1 MKRVIFSTLLA
12 SVLTLSTVSLIAQT
26 NTEKFNP
33 IQTAVPSLGIAPDAR
48 GGGMGDAGVATAPDV
63 YSQYWNPA
71 KYAFAPNK
79 AGAGMSFTPWLSN
92 IVDDIYLAY
101 GVGYYKIGS
110 GDNQALSASFRY
122 FSIGDVHLNGS
133 NGLEFAVFSPYE
145 MAFDISYSRKLTETF
160 SLAATLRYIR
170 SDYNAPTPDDEGG
183 SADNTFAADIAG
195 YNESYI
201 NIGQS
206 ESLLSFGF
214 NLSNIGGKLSNN
226 SGAHGVRDNFLPAN
240 MRIGASLMYPVSSV
254 STLSF
259 SLDINKPLVPT
270 PPIVKDGE
278 TSESESYQKRL
289 DDYYSTSGIAG
300 VFKSFGSEDGG
311 FSEKLKEITYSA
323 GVEYDYNDQFRVRTG
338 YFHENKM
345 KGNRRYFTFGA
356 GFKFKSV
363 QLDASYLLSTVSQNP
378 LDKTLRVSLAYNF
391 ASK

>member
-1 MKRVIFSTLLA
+1 MKRVFFSTLLA
-12 SVLTLSTVSLIAQT
+12 SALTLSAVSLTAQT

-33 IQTAVPSLGIAPDAR
+33 IPTAVPSLAIAPDAR

-79 AGAGMSFTPWLSN
+79 AGAGMSFTPWLSS

-122 FSIGDVHLNGS
+122 FSIGDVNIFNQASFPQG
-133 NGLEFAVFSPYE
+133 VISPYE
-145 MAFDISYSRKLTETF
+145 MAFDVSYSRKLTQTF

-170 SDYNAPTPDDEGG
+170 SDYSGGSDNNEG

-214 NLSNIGGKLSNN
+214 NLTNIGGKLSNN
-226 SGAHGVRDNFLPAN
+226 DGISENFLPAN

-270 PPIVKDGE
+270 PPMRGAD
-278 TSESESYQKRL
+278 ESDSDWQKRV
-289 DDYYSTSGIAG
+289 DDYSSTSGIAG

-311 FSEKLKEITYSA
+311 FSEKMKELTYSA

>member
-1 MKRVIFSTLLA
+1 MKRVFFSTLLA
-12 SVLTLSTVSLIAQT
+12 SVLTLSAVSLTAQT

-33 IQTAVPSLGIAPDAR
+33 IPTAVPSLAIAPDAR

-79 AGAGMSFTPWLSN
+79 AGAGVSFTPWLSS

-110 GDNQALSASFRY
+110 NDNQALSASFRY
-122 FSIGDVHLNGS
+122 FSIGDVHLTANDGQQ
-133 NGLEFAVFSPYE
+133 FANFSPNE
-145 MAFDISYSRKLTETF
+145 LAFDISYSRKLTQTF
-160 SLAATLRYIR
+160 SLAATLRFIR
-170 SDYNAPTPDDEGG
+170 SDYNAPTENENGG

-214 NLSNIGGKLSNN
+214 NLTNIGGKLSNN
-226 SGAHGVRDNFLPAN
+226 DGISENFLPAN

-259 SLDINKPLVPT
+259 SLDVNKPLVPT
-270 PPIVKDGE
+270 PPMRGAD
-278 TSESESYQKRL
+278 ESDSDWQKRV
-289 DDYYSTSGIAG
+289 DDYNSTSGIAG

-311 FSEKLKEITYSA
+311 FSEKMKELTYSA

>member
-1 MKRVIFSTLLA
+1 MKRVFFSTLLA
-12 SVLTLSTVSLIAQT
+12 SALTLSAVSLTAQT

-33 IQTAVPSLGIAPDAR
+33 IPTAVPSLAIAPDAR

-79 AGAGMSFTPWLSN
+79 AGAGMSFTPWLSS

-122 FSIGDVHLNGS
+122 FSIGDVNIFNQASFPQG
-133 NGLEFAVFSPYE
+133 VISPYE
-145 MAFDISYSRKLTETF
+145 MAFDVSYSRKLTQTF

-170 SDYNAPTPDDEGG
+170 SDYSGGSDNNEG

-214 NLSNIGGKLSNN
+214 NLTNIGGKLSNN
-226 SGAHGVRDNFLPAN
+226 DGISENFLPAN

-270 PPIVKDGE
+270 PPMRGAD
-278 TSESESYQKRL
+278 ESDSDWQKRV
-289 DDYYSTSGIAG
+289 DDYNSTSGIAG

-311 FSEKLKEITYSA
+311 FSEKMKELTYSA